1 MLIFNSHSKGEINMY
16 KYDIRLPD
24 KDQLSLH
31 IKFDNGNISSPLNVS
46 KKLSYLKEKIQSHR
60 NISDVDN
67 YATYVILNYNKEELF
82 AQSFIPGERGKTSKP
97 YFKEKIKP
105 LVNYKTV
112 YLYKG
117 SDVLTEE
124 EREKEIC
131 LTCYETICDENGRI
145 ITDLKFLKYLSDYVY
160 FERVPLTSYR
170 RLLVEIATYFPSTK
184 EEFVGLYGAGEHIY
198 EIFGK
203 EIVELIRDK
212 YTFR

>member
-1 MLIFNSHSKGEINMY
+1 MLILNSHSKGKINMN
-16 KYDIRLPD
+16 KYDIRLTD

-31 IKFDNGNISSPLNVS
+31 IKFDSDEISPPLNVS

-60 NISDVDN
+60 NISDVDKP
-67 YATYVILNYNKEELF
+67 ATYVIINYNKEELF
-82 AQSFIPGERGKTSKP
+82 AQSFMPGERGKTSKP

-124 EREKEIC
+124 EREKEIY
-131 LTCYETICDENGRI
+131 LTCCETICDENGRI
-145 ITDLKFLKYLSDYVY
+145 ITNLKFLKYLSDYVY
-160 FERVPLTSYR
+160 YDRVPLTSYR

-184 EEFVGLYGAGEHIY
+184 EEFLGLSGAGEHIY

-203 EIVELIRDK
+203 DIVELIRDK

>member
-1 MLIFNSHSKGEINMY
+1 MY

-31 IKFDNGNISSPLNVS
+31 IKFDSGNISPPLNVS

-67 YATYVILNYNKEELF
+67 SATYVILNYNKEELF
-82 AQSFIPGERGKTSKP
+82 AQSFIPGERGKTLKP
-97 YFKEKIKP
+97 YFKVKIKP

-124 EREKEIC
+124 EREKEIY

-160 FERVPLTSYR
+160 YNRVPLTSYR

-212 YTFR
+212 YTLR

>member
-1 MLIFNSHSKGEINMY
+1 MY

-31 IKFDNGNISSPLNVS
+31 IKFDSGNISSPLNVS
-46 KKLSYLKEKIQSHR
+46 KKLSYLKGKIQSHR

-67 YATYVILNYNKEELF
+67 SATYVILNYNKEELF
-82 AQSFIPGERGKTSKP
+82 AQSFIPSERGKTSKP
-97 YFKEKIKP
+97 YFKEKINP
-105 LVNYKTV
+105 HVNYKTV

-124 EREKEIC
+124 KREKEIY

-160 FERVPLTSYR
+160 YKRVPLTSYR

-212 YTFR
+212 YTLR

>member
-1 MLIFNSHSKGEINMY
+1 MY

-31 IKFDNGNISSPLNVS
+31 IKFDSGNISSPLNVS

-67 YATYVILNYNKEELF
+67 SATYVILNYDKEELF

-97 YFKEKIKP
+97 YSKEKIKP

-124 EREKEIC
+124 EREKEIY

-160 FERVPLTSYR
+160 YNRVPLTSYR

-184 EEFVGLYGAGEHIY
+184 EEFVSLYGAGEHIY

-203 EIVELIRDK
+203 EIVELIKDK
-212 YTFR
+212 YTLR